1 MQKIKLNIQLFAS
14 GTINASSTTMPSGT
28 GKVEWSSSV
37 ISGTNKSSVT
47 AIVYARRTS
56 GSGTYCTVSG
66 SVTINGSS
74 KSISKYRGSDD
85 KWTTSWKEVGRYT
98 TEVTHN
104 EDGTKSINISFSISA
119 DTGGMDGTAK
129 GSGTATLDKIN
140 RASKLNAIEDFKL
153 TDTITINITKYIT
166 TATDKLQIKLGDTLI
181 REVANISNGYELTFT
196 SSEQTTI
203 KNLMTSPQATLIFLL
218 TTINGETTLGT
229 STQSATVTSLD
240 KPVYRNVIK
249 KENGHYQVAINGV
262 VDTTINDV
270 LQVYDDN
277 GNLINNN
284 QILWN
289 PGEGKGYYMV
299 ASHNITLSQKVSEQK
314 SGIVLV
320 WQGYNNGAA
329 QTYDFNFEFIPKWQ
343 VSVNSG
349 RGVSCFLTNSTGVK
363 IGTKYVYVHDDHITG
378 NDANGNGATK
388 RDSGI
393 TTTNNYWVLT
403 KVLGV

>member
-1 MQKIKLNIQLFAS
+1 MQKMKLNIQFFAS

-56 GSGTYCTVSG
+56 GSGTYCTVAG

-104 EDGTKSINISFSISA
+104 EDGTKSINISFTISA
-119 DTGGMDGTAK
+119 DTGGMNGTAK

-166 TATDKLQIKLGDTLI
+166 AATDKLQIKLGDTLI
-181 REVANISNGYELTFT
+181 REVANITNGYELTFT

-203 KNLMTSPQATLIFLL
+203 KDLMTSPQATLIFLL
-218 TTINGETTLGT
+218 TTISGETTLGT

-262 VDTTINDV
+262 VDTTKNDV
-270 LQVYDDN
+270 LQVYDDE
-277 GNLINNN
+277 GNE
-284 QILWN
+284 ILN
-289 PGEGKGYYMV
+289 E
-299 ASHNITLSQKVSEQK
+299 N
-314 SGIVLV
+314 VL
-320 WQGYNNGAA
+320 YNNESGSNGTIALSETA
-329 QTYDFNFEFIPKWQ
+329 KNFKYIEIIFRDNDQTYSSVMVYKPNGKFVDLTTLARWSSTFYIKQKRVAISGTSITSGNATEVQLTTAPK
-343 VSVNSG
+343 
-349 RGVSCFLTNSTGVK
+349 
-363 IGTKYVYVHDDHITG
+363 ITI
-378 NDANGNGATK
+378 NTSANNIY
-388 RDSGI
+388 I
-393 TTTNNYWVLT
+393 TRVVGYR
-403 KVLGV
+403 

>member
-1 MQKIKLNIQLFAS
+1 MQKMRFNIQFFAS

-37 ISGTNKSSVT
+37 ISGANKSSVT

-129 GSGTATLDKIN
+129 GSGSATLDKIN
-140 RASKLNAIEDFKL
+140 RASKLSEIEDFKL

-166 TATDKLQIKLGDTLI
+166 TATDKLQIKLGNTLI
-181 REVANISNGYELTFT
+181 KEIDNISTGYELTFT
-196 SSEQTTI
+196 NAEQTTI

-218 TTINGETTLGT
+218 TTTSGETTLGT

-240 KPVYRNVIK
+240 KPIYRNVIK

-270 LQVYDDN
+270 LQVYDDE
-277 GNLINNN
+277 GND
-284 QILWN
+284 ILN
-289 PGEGKGYYMV
+289 EKVLFTGDSN
-299 ASHNITLSQKVSEQK
+299 AAITLSETSANFKYIEVFFRDNDNTYSSVKVYQPNNKFVDLTTLARWTNTFYIKQKRI
-314 SGIVLV
+314 GI
-320 WQGYNNGAA
+320 
-329 QTYDFNFEFIPKWQ
+329 
-343 VSVNSG
+343 S
-349 RGVSCFLTNSTGVK
+349 
-363 IGTKYVYVHDDHITG
+363 GTKITNG
-378 NDANGNGATK
+378 NTTEIQFTTAPKITMKNDANNIY
-388 RDSGI
+388 I
-393 TTTNNYWVLT
+393 TRVVGYR
-403 KVLGV
+403 

>member
-1 MQKIKLNIQLFAS
+1 MQKMRLNLQFFAS

-129 GSGTATLDKIN
+129 GSGSATLDKIN
-140 RASKLNAIEDFKL
+140 RASKLSAIDDFKL

-181 REVANISNGYELTFT
+181 KEIDNISTGYELTFT
-196 SSEQTTI
+196 SAEQTII

-218 TTINGETTLGT
+218 TTISGETTLGT

-240 KPVYRNVIK
+240 KPIYRNIIK

-270 LQVYDDN
+270 LQVYDDEGNDILNEKVLFN
-277 GNLINNN
+277 GDSN
-284 QILWN
+284 
-289 PGEGKGYYMV
+289 G
-299 ASHNITLSQKVSEQK
+299 AITLSETSANFKYIEVFFRDNDNTYSSVKVYEPNNKFVDLTTLARWSSTFYIKQKRI
-314 SGIVLV
+314 GI
-320 WQGYNNGAA
+320 
-329 QTYDFNFEFIPKWQ
+329 
-343 VSVNSG
+343 S
-349 RGVSCFLTNSTGVK
+349 
-363 IGTKYVYVHDDHITG
+363 GTKIT
-378 NDANGNGATK
+378 NGNTTEIQFTTAPK
-388 RDSGI
+388 I
-393 TTTNNYWVLT
+393 TMKNDVNNIYITRV
-403 KVLGV
+403 VGYR

>member
-1 MQKIKLNIQLFAS
+1 MQKMRLNIQFFAS

-104 EDGTKSINISFSISA
+104 EDGSKSINISCSISA
-119 DTGGMDGTAK
+119 DTSGMDGTAK

-181 REVANISNGYELTFT
+181 KEIDNISTGYELTFT
-196 SSEQTTI
+196 TAEQTTI

-218 TTINGETTLGT
+218 TTISGDTTLGT

-240 KPVYRNVIK
+240 KPIYRNVIK

-270 LQVYDDN
+270 LQVYDDE
-277 GNLINNN
+277 GND
-284 QILWN
+284 ILN
-289 PGEGKGYYMV
+289 EKVLFTGDSN
-299 ASHNITLSQKVSEQK
+299 AAITLSETSANFKYIEVFFRDNDNTYSSVKVYEPNNKFVDLTTLARWSSAFYIKQKRIAI
-314 SGIVLV
+314 SG
-320 WQGYNNGAA
+320 
-329 QTYDFNFEFIPKWQ
+329 E
-343 VSVNSG
+343 
-349 RGVSCFLTNSTGVK
+349 K
-363 IGTKYVYVHDDHITG
+363 IT
-378 NDANGNGATK
+378 NGNTTE
-388 RDSGI
+388 I
-393 TTTNNYWVLT
+393 QFTTTPKITMKNDTNYIYITRV
-403 KVLGV
+403 VGYR

>member
-56 GSGTYCTVSG
+56 GSGTYCTVAG

-119 DTGGMDGTAK
+119 DTGGMNGTAK
-129 GSGTATLDKIN
+129 GSGSATLDKIN
-140 RASKLNAIEDFKL
+140 RASKLSEIEDFKL

-181 REVANISNGYELTFT
+181 REVANITNGYKLTFT

-218 TTINGETTLGT
+218 TTISGDTALGT

-270 LQVYDDN
+270 LQVYDDE
-277 GNLINNN
+277 GNE
-284 QILWN
+284 ILN
-289 PGEGKGYYMV
+289 E
-299 ASHNITLSQKVSEQK
+299 N
-314 SGIVLV
+314 VL
-320 WQGYNNGAA
+320 YNNESGSNGTIALSETA
-329 QTYDFNFEFIPKWQ
+329 KNFKYIEIIFRDNDQTYSSVMVYKPNEKFVDLTTLARWSSTFYIKQKRVAISGTSITSGNATEVQLTTAPK
-343 VSVNSG
+343 
-349 RGVSCFLTNSTGVK
+349 
-363 IGTKYVYVHDDHITG
+363 ITIKTS
-378 NDANGNGATK
+378 ANNIY
-388 RDSGI
+388 I
-393 TTTNNYWVLT
+393 TRVVGYR
-403 KVLGV
+403 

>member
-1 MQKIKLNIQLFAS
+1 MQKMRFNIQFFAS

-37 ISGTNKSSVT
+37 ISGANKSSVT

-129 GSGTATLDKIN
+129 GSGSATLDKIN
-140 RASKLNAIEDFKL
+140 RASKLSEIEDFKL

-166 TATDKLQIKLGDTLI
+166 TATDKLQIKLGNTLI
-181 REVANISNGYELTFT
+181 KEIDNISTGYELTFT
-196 SSEQTTI
+196 NAEQTTI

-218 TTINGETTLGT
+218 TTISGDTTLGT
-229 STQSATVTSLD
+229 STQSATITSLD
-240 KPVYRNVIK
+240 KPIYRNIIK

-262 VDTTINDV
+262 VDTTKSDV

-277 GNLINNN
+277 GNLINDN
-284 QILWN
+284 QILWD

-299 ASHNITLSQKVSEQK
+299 ASHTVTLSQKVSEQK
-314 SGIVLV
+314 NGIVLV
-320 WQGYNNGAA
+320 WQGYSDGTV

-343 VSVNSG
+343 VSVNSS
-349 RGVSCFLTNSTGVK
+349 RGVSCFLTNSTGAK
-363 IGTKYVYVHDDHITG
+363 IGTKYVYVHDDKIVG
-378 NDANGNGATK
+378 NNANGNAATN
-388 RDSGI
+388 RASGI

>member
-1 MQKIKLNIQLFAS
+1 MQKMKLNLQFFAS

-28 GKVEWSSSV
+28 GKIEWSSSV

-56 GSGTYCTVSG
+56 GTGTYCTVSG

-104 EDGTKSINISFSISA
+104 EDGTKSITISFTISA
-119 DTGGMDGTAK
+119 DTGGMNGTAK

-140 RASKLNAIEDFKL
+140 RASKLNAIDDFKL

-181 REVANISNGYELTFT
+181 KEIDNISTGYELTFT
-196 SSEQTTI
+196 TTEQTTI
-203 KNLMTSPQATLIFLL
+203 KDLMTSPQATLIFLL
-218 TTINGETTLGT
+218 TTTSGETTLGT

-240 KPVYRNVIK
+240 KPIYRNVIK

-262 VDTTINDV
+262 VDTTKSDV
-270 LQVYDDN
+270 LQVYDDE
-277 GNLINNN
+277 GNE
-284 QILWN
+284 ILN
-289 PGEGKGYYMV
+289 E
-299 ASHNITLSQKVSEQK
+299 N
-314 SGIVLV
+314 VL
-320 WQGYNNGAA
+320 YNNESGSNGTIALSETA
-329 QTYDFNFEFIPKWQ
+329 KNFKYIEIIFRDNDQTYSSVMVYKPNEKFVDLTTLARWSSAFYIKQKRVAISGTSITSGNATEVQLTTAPK
-343 VSVNSG
+343 
-349 RGVSCFLTNSTGVK
+349 
-363 IGTKYVYVHDDHITG
+363 ITI
-378 NDANGNGATK
+378 NTSANNIY
-388 RDSGI
+388 I
-393 TTTNNYWVLT
+393 TRVVGYR
-403 KVLGV
+403 

>member
-1 MQKIKLNIQLFAS
+1 MQKMKLNIQFFAS

-56 GSGTYCTVSG
+56 GTGTYCTVAG

-181 REVANISNGYELTFT
+181 KEIDNISTGYELTFT
-196 SSEQTTI
+196 TTEQTTI

-218 TTINGETTLGT
+218 TTISGDTALGT

-262 VDTTINDV
+262 VDTTINDT
-270 LQVYDDN
+270 LQVYDD
-277 GNLINNN
+277 
-284 QILWN
+284 
-289 PGEGKGYYMV
+289 EGKYYPNKVLWSGAIYPV
-299 ASHNITLSQKVSEQK
+299 ANIDYNLSEPISKQKHGIILVFQAFVDGVANDYDINEFFVSKK
-314 SGIVLV
+314 SVELLPGKGHSFFLV
-320 WQGYNNGAA
+320 
-329 QTYDFNFEFIPKWQ
+329 
-343 VSVNSG
+343 
-349 RGVSCFLTNSTGVK
+349 NSTGVK
-363 IGTKYVYVHDDHITG
+363 VATKYIYIHDTKIVG
-378 NDANGNGATK
+378 NDVNKNGSTK

-393 TTTNNYWVLT
+393 TTINNYWVLT

>member
-1 MQKIKLNIQLFAS
+1 MQKMKLNLQFFAS

-28 GKVEWSSSV
+28 GKIEWSSSV

-129 GSGTATLDKIN
+129 GSGSATLDKIN
-140 RASKLNAIEDFKL
+140 RASKLNAIDDFKL

-196 SSEQTTI
+196 TTEQTTI

-218 TTINGETTLGT
+218 TTINGGTTLGT

-262 VDTTINDV
+262 VDTTINDT
-270 LQVYDDN
+270 LQVYDDE
-277 GNLINNN
+277 GNLSLIYYKPGDTYKINNYVTVCGSITASKG
-284 QILWN
+284 QIRFGIFTPKLLTN
-289 PGEGKGYYMV
+289 VSNTITVNKAYLTIRNSSGSYILDNNNV
-299 ASHNITLSQKVSEQK
+299 ASSLGAFKGGDNAIYLRYSK
-314 SGIVLV
+314 SSISGT
-320 WQGYNNGAA
+320 NN
-329 QTYDFNFEFIPKWQ
+329 TP
-343 VSVNSG
+343 VSVEINDLE
-349 RGVSCFLTNSTGVK
+349 LTFN
-363 IGTKYVYVHDDHITG
+363 
-378 NDANGNGATK
+378 
-388 RDSGI
+388 
-393 TTTNNYWVLT
+393 
-403 KVLGV
+403 

>member
-1 MQKIKLNIQLFAS
+1 MQKMKLNIQFFAS

-56 GSGTYCTVSG
+56 GSGTYCTVAG

-129 GSGTATLDKIN
+129 GSGSATLDKIN
-140 RASKLNAIEDFKL
+140 RASKLNAIDDFKL

-181 REVANISNGYELTFT
+181 REVANITNGYELTFT
-196 SSEQTTI
+196 TDEQTTI

-218 TTINGETTLGT
+218 TTISGDTTLGT

-240 KPVYRNVIK
+240 KPIYRNVIK

-270 LQVYDDN
+270 LQVYDDEGNEILNENVLYNNESGSNGTIALSETAKNFKYIEIIFRDNDNTYSSVRVYNPDGKFVDISTIERWGTTLYIKQKRITISGNKITN
-277 GNLINNN
+277 GNTTEASFTTAPKIAINTTANN
-284 QILWN
+284 IYITRVV
-289 PGEGKGYYMV
+289 GY
-299 ASHNITLSQKVSEQK
+299 
-314 SGIVLV
+314 
-320 WQGYNNGAA
+320 
-329 QTYDFNFEFIPKWQ
+329 
-343 VSVNSG
+343 
-349 RGVSCFLTNSTGVK
+349 R
-363 IGTKYVYVHDDHITG
+363 
-378 NDANGNGATK
+378 
-388 RDSGI
+388 
-393 TTTNNYWVLT
+393 
-403 KVLGV
+403 

>member
-1 MQKIKLNIQLFAS
+1 MQKMKLNLQFFAS

-28 GKVEWSSSV
+28 GKVQWSSSV

-56 GSGTYCTVSG
+56 GTGNYCTVSG

-119 DTGGMDGTAK
+119 DTGGMNGTAK
-129 GSGTATLDKIN
+129 GSGSATLDKIN

-181 REVANISNGYELTFT
+181 REVANITNGYSLAFT
-196 SSEQTTI
+196 TTEQTTI

-218 TTINGETTLGT
+218 TTISGNTTLGT

-240 KPVYRNVIK
+240 KPVYRNIIK

-262 VDTTINDV
+262 VDTTKSDV
-270 LQVYDDN
+270 LQVYDDPAYKYEY
-277 GNLINNN
+277 GF
-284 QILWN
+284 
-289 PGEGKGYYMV
+289 
-299 ASHNITLSQKVSEQK
+299 
-314 SGIVLV
+314 
-320 WQGYNNGAA
+320 
-329 QTYDFNFEFIPKWQ
+329 D
-343 VSVNSG
+343 
-349 RGVSCFLTNSTGVK
+349 
-363 IGTKYVYVHDDHITG
+363 GTKCLVDVVIGGEKVTKSFHDWYVALVDGEYVAAEFEVRVAILAACEEALIKTWNFITIYTRQSVSLLSYKVKYVTENYNELYG
-378 NDANGNGATK
+378 YG
-388 RDSGI
+388 GI
-393 TTTNNYWVLT
+393 RFMTYNHR
-403 KVLGV
+403 